1 MSVTALNVHTVSVDP
16 RAESG
21 HFCPMDADFRLLS
34 YHRKITFPTNSNA
47 PLHDNTNHRPA
58 HQKEASMNRRRFMK
72 HSAAAGGYL
81 ALHDVPFL
89 RASSLPYDLVA
100 VKGGE
105 PAPMFDAAMSALG
118 GMSAFVKKGQRV
130 VIKPNIGWD
139 VGPERAGNT
148 NPQLVR
154 RIIEHCLQAG
164 AKEVYVF
171 DHTCD
176 NWQRSYKTSGI
187 ETAVQEAGGKI
198 APAHTEQYY
207 HTVSIPNGT
216 NLKTSKEH
224 ELILE
229 SDVFINVP
237 ILKSHGSA
245 KVTIAMKNLMGN
257 VWDRKF
263 WHGNDLH
270 QCIADFATF
279 RKPDL
284 NIVDAY
290 NVMTRN
296 GPRGVSTEDVVT
308 MKAQLV
314 STDIVAIDAAAVK
327 MFGLQPD
334 DVRYISIAAEK
345 GVGTKAL
352 DTLSIKRISL

>member
-1 MSVTALNVHTVSVDP
+1 
-16 RAESG
+16 
-21 HFCPMDADFRLLS
+21 MD
-34 YHRKITFPTNSNA
+34 
-47 PLHDNTNHRPA
+47 
-58 HQKEASMNRRRFMK
+58 RRRFIK
-72 HSAAAGGYL
+72 NSAAAGSYL

-89 RASSLPYDLVA
+89 FASPLPYDLVA

-105 PAPMFDAAMSALG
+105 PAPMFDAAIEALG

-130 VIKPNIGWD
+130 VVKPNIGWD
-139 VGPERAGNT
+139 VDPDRAGNT

-154 RIIEHCLQAG
+154 RIVEHCLRAG

-176 NWQRSYKTSGI
+176 NWQRTYKTSGI
-187 ETAVQEAGGKI
+187 ETAVKEAGGKI
-198 APAHTEQYY
+198 APAHTERYY
-207 HTVSIPNGT
+207 QTVAIPNGT
-216 NLKTSKEH
+216 NLRSAKEH
-224 ELILE
+224 ELILG

-257 VWDRKF
+257 VWDRGT

-296 GPRGVSTEDVVT
+296 GPRGVSKEDVVT
-308 MKAQLV
+308 MKTQLI
-314 STDIVAIDAAAVK
+314 STDIVAVDAAAAK
-327 MFGLQPD
+327 LFGLQPD
-334 DVRYISIAAEK
+334 EVRHIAIAAEK
-345 GVGTKAL
+345 GVGSKEL
-352 DTLSIKRISL
+352 DKLSIKRISL

>member
-1 MSVTALNVHTVSVDP
+1 
-16 RAESG
+16 
-21 HFCPMDADFRLLS
+21 MD
-34 YHRKITFPTNSNA
+34 
-47 PLHDNTNHRPA
+47 
-58 HQKEASMNRRRFMK
+58 RRRFIK
-72 HSAAAGGYL
+72 NTVASGSYL

-89 RASSLPYDLVA
+89 HAAASPYDLVA

-105 PAPMFDAAMSALG
+105 PAPMFDAAIQALG

-139 VGPERAGNT
+139 VSPERAGNT
-148 NPQLVR
+148 NPKLVY
-154 RIIEHCLQAG
+154 RIIEHCLKAG

-176 NWQRSYKTSGI
+176 NWQRTYKTSGI
-187 ETAVQEAGGKI
+187 ETAVNEAGGKI
-198 APAHTEQYY
+198 APAHTERYY
-207 HTVSIPNGT
+207 QNVSIPNGT
-216 NLKTSKEH
+216 NLRSAKEH

-257 VWDRKF
+257 VWDRGT

-290 NVMTRN
+290 NVMMRN
-296 GPRGVSTEDVVT
+296 GPRGVSLEDVVT

-314 STDIVAIDAAAVK
+314 STDIVAVDAAAAK
-327 MFGLQPD
+327 LFGLQPD
-334 DVRYISIAAEK
+334 DVRYISLAAEK
-345 GVGTKAL
+345 GIGRKDLEA
-352 DTLSIKRISL
+352 LSIKRITV